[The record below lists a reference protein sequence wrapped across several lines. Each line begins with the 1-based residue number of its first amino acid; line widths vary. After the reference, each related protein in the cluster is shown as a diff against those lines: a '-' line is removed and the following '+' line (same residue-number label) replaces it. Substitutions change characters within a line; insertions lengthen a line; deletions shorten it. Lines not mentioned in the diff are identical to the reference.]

1 MIRLG
6 SINDTIKN
14 MSKTRKNQLLE
25 IIRNNKGINSSSL
38 LLELK
43 EDISLITI
51 KRDLQSLVKSGYI
64 FKFGAGR
71 SVGYEITLL
80 GKIQNPLDAR
90 DYCSIEQDKRT
101 KEVLYNFGISEISTV
116 SLFTEEENSI
126 LEASTKKYF
135 QNKKNISE
143 TIHKKELE
151 RFIIELS
158 WKSSQIEG
166 NTYSLLDTERLLKD
180 GIISSK
186 NTKEE
191 AIMILNHKKAFDF
204 VLKNVE
210 LAKKIN
216 ISFIEEIHKILVKDL
231 SVTYGLRKSVVRITG
246 SNYVPLGTVYQIT
259 EAIQKM
265 CESIDKARSP
275 YEKGLIT
282 LALLSYIQPF
292 EDGNKRTARL
302 VANAVM
308 LAYDLAPL
316 SYRNVDEVL
325 YKEAM
330 LTFYETN
337 SIYSIKNIF
346 TEQYLFS
353 CKNYNISN

>member
-1 MIRLG
+1 MIRLEG
-6 SINDTIKN
+6 INDTIKN

-38 LLELK
+38 LLELN
-43 EDISLITI
+43 EEISLITI
-51 KRDLQSLVKSGYI
+51 KRDLQTLVKSGYI
-64 FKFGAGR
+64 SKIGAGR
-71 SVGYEITLL
+71 ALGYEITLF
-80 GKIQNPLDAR
+80 GKIHNPLDAKK
-90 DYCSIEQDKRT
+90 YCSVEQDKRA
-101 KEVLYNFGISEISTV
+101 KEVLYDFDISLISKLG
-116 SLFTEEENSI
+116 LFTKEENKI
-126 LEASTKKYF
+126 LEESTKKYI
-135 QNKKNISE
+135 QNKKDISE

-180 GIISSK
+180 GVLSNK

-191 AIMILNHKKAFDF
+191 AVMILNHKKAFEF
-204 VLKNVE
+204 LLKNIE
-210 LAKKIN
+210 QARGIN
-216 ISFIEEIHKILVKDL
+216 IAFIEEIHKILVKDL
-231 SVTYGLRKSVVRITG
+231 SVKYGLRKNIVRITG

-259 EAIQKM
+259 EAIQNM
-265 CESIDKARSP
+265 CTAINNASSP
-275 YEKGLIT
+275 YEKGFIALT
-282 LALLSYIQPF
+282 LLSYIQPF

-337 SIYSIKNIF
+337 SIHSIKNIF
-346 TEQYLFS
+346 IEQYLFS
-353 CKNYNISN
+353 CKNYSSI